1 MNGIICI
8 TGATSGVGQAT
19 ARLFLENGWK
29 VIGTGRRKD
38 RLEAMRNA
46 LGEDFLGL
54 PFDIR
59 DREQTL
65 EAFRSLPENFAS
77 VDVLLNNAGL
87 FAGHGRTQDADLDAW
102 ECMVDTNILGLL
114 RCTRLL
120 VPGMLARK
128 RGHIV
133 NIGSATATRPFPTGN
148 VYSASKAFVQQFS
161 DNMRAD
167 LLGSPIRVTC
177 ISPGR
182 TRTEFALVH
191 NDGDQARTEEEY
203 RLGQPLLPE
212 DIARTVW
219 WVVSCPP
226 HMDVTQIEIM
236 PVCQADGGPR
246 FLAPN
251 S

>member
-1 MNGIICI
+1 MNGTLCI
-8 TGATSGVGQAT
+8 TGATSGLGQAT
-19 ARLFLENGWK
+19 ARLFIEKGWR

-38 RLEAMRNA
+38 RLEAMEKD
-46 LGEDFLGL
+46 LGSAFLGL
-54 PFDIR
+54 AFDIR
-59 DREQTL
+59 DKEQTAS
-65 EAFRSLPENFAS
+65 AFRSLPESFAS
-77 VDVLLNNAGL
+77 IDVLLNNAGL
-87 FAGHGRTQDADLDAW
+87 FVGHGRAQDADIEDW

-120 VPGMLARK
+120 LPGMLERK
-128 RGHIV
+128 RGHII
-133 NIGSATATRPFPTGN
+133 NISSAAATRPFPTGN

-191 NDGDQARTEEEY
+191 NDGDTARTEEEY
-203 RLGQPLLPE
+203 SLGQPLLPE
-212 DIARTVW
+212 DIANTVW

-236 PVCQADGGPR
+236 PVCQADGGSR
-246 FLAPN
+246 FLDA
-251 S
+251 SF